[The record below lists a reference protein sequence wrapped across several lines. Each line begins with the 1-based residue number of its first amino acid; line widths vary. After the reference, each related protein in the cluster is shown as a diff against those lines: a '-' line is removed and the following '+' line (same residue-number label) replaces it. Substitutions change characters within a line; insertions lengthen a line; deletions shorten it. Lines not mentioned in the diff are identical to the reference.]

1 MSQQGISVNQT
12 VRNKP
17 VPQLNESQKQLLKGQ
32 RKAVA
37 TNTSHSLE
45 VAADE
50 EGELVQSSVVPW
62 PLPPS
67 TSNIQS
73 DTKHTKT
80 YTDMSVTKV
89 DSEINTVTQSHT
101 SLEMKVKEDVNNSK
115 TFSLNKSDSDS
126 QKSDSAQMN
135 NLCTS
140 HSKDQQLQEE
150 EKFLLAKIRLMSG
163 DSSPVSS
170 IHNMKRLIPAPGDI
184 DCDTEQPK
192 KQLDIATDLTVVNQ
206 HLVFPSF
213 DTLQEISLT
222 ETEEPQAEENA

>member
-115 TFSLNKSDSDS
+115 TFGLN
-126 QKSDSAQMN
+126 KSDSAQMN

-170 IHNMKRLIPAPGDI
+170 IHNMKRLILAPGDI

-213 DTLQEISLT
+213 DALQEISLT

>member
-1 MSQQGISVNQT
+1 M
-12 VRNKP
+12 RNKP
-17 VPQLNESQKQLLKGQ
+17 IPQLNESQKQLLKGQ
-32 RKAVA
+32 RDAVA

-89 DSEINTVTQSHT
+89 DEINTVTQSHT
-101 SLEMKVKEDVNNSK
+101 SPEMKVKEDVNNSK

-135 NLCTS
+135 NLCVS

-170 IHNMKRLIPAPGDI
+170 VHNMKRLIPAPGDI
-184 DCDTEQPK
+184 DCETEQPK
-192 KQLDIATDLTVVNQ
+192 TQLDIATDLTVFNQ
-206 HLVFPSF
+206 HLVIPSF
-213 DTLQEISLT
+213 DALQEISLT